1 MQMYDIV
8 ATGVLGLLVGF
19 WSGRSIR
26 WKWKKQKRQGK
37 TGKREKIQQ
46 PRQLVREGVTIGSP
60 VNGEIRKRME
70 ETAEETADAGTGC
83 ISIVPEDGKG
93 LCAHGRKGIET
104 LSHGKPDPIPHGQRT
119 GTAVEYLQRQGRTAQ
134 RLLSLQCPAKRDR
147 AQRKTADGI

>member
-26 WKWKKQKRQGK
+26 WKMEETEEPGEA
-37 TGKREKIQQ
+37 REERKNTAA
-46 PRQLVREGVTIGSP
+46 RQLVREGVTIGSP

-83 ISIVPEDGKG
+83 ISIVPEDGKVY
-93 LCAHGRKGIET
+93 APT
-104 LSHGKPDPIPHGQRT
+104 AGKVLKLYPMGNRQRT